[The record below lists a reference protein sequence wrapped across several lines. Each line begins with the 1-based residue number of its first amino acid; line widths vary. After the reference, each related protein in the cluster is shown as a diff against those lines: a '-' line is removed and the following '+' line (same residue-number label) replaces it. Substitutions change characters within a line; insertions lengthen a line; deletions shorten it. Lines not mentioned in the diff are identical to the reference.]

1 MADHYRL
8 LIDGQWTDAASGKV
22 FATHNPATGEHVA
35 DVAEADA
42 ADVDTAV
49 AAARRAFETGPWPR
63 MDAAARGLLLLQ
75 VAEKIRARGDE
86 LARMETLDNGKAIR
100 ETRAQVNAS
109 ADYFDYYGG
118 WADKLEGHVIP
129 VRGRFHTYTVL
140 EPIGVC
146 GQIIPWNSPLP
157 QAAQKL
163 APALAAGCT
172 MVLKPAEHTPVTAL
186 VLGDILMEAGLPEG
200 VVNILPGFGHT
211 AGAALSR
218 HPGVDKV
225 AFTGEVATGQEVLR
239 ASIDNLTKV
248 TLELGG
254 KAPNI
259 VCEDADLDAA
269 VRGTLF
275 GIFAGAGQYC
285 DAGPRLFVHR
295 AIRDAFMEKLMAMT
309 RRIRVGDPLDP
320 ATHVGSLTTREQF
333 DKVARYVEIGRNE
346 GAQLIAGGVPPDD
359 PGLAG
364 GYFYLPTIFDR
375 VAPDMRLAREEI
387 FGPVLSVL
395 DFEDDEQLVADANG
409 TDFGLVAGLW
419 TEDMRRAMRLAQRLK
434 AGTVWINTFR
444 QTQISASFG
453 GYKMSGIGREKGLSG
468 LEEYCEEKTVWVD
481 LNDAGIGYFDS

>member
-1 MADHYRL
+1 MAERYRL
-8 LIDGQWTDAASGKV
+8 LIDGQWSDAASGKV
-22 FATHNPATGEHVA
+22 FATHNPATGAHVA

-42 ADVDTAV
+42 ADVDAAV
-49 AAARRAFETGPWPR
+49 AAARRAFDAGPWPR
-63 MDAAARGLLLLQ
+63 MDAAARGRLLLR

-109 ADYFDYYGG
+109 ADYFEYYGG
-118 WADKLEGHVIP
+118 WADKLEGHVVP

-172 MVLKPAEHTPVTAL
+172 MILKPAEHTPVTAL
-186 VLGDILMEAGLPEG
+186 VLGQILMEAGLPEG
-200 VVNILPGFGHT
+200 VVNILPGFGPT
-211 AGAALSR
+211 AGAALAG

-225 AFTGEVATGQEVLR
+225 AFTGEVSTGQAILR
-239 ASIDNLTKV
+239 TSIDNLTKV

-295 AIRDAFMEKLMAMT
+295 SIRDAFMEKLLDMT
-309 RRIRVGDPLDP
+309 RQIRIGDPLDP
-320 ATHVGSLTTREQF
+320 ATHVGSLTTSEQL
-333 DKVARYVEIGRNE
+333 DKVARYVEIGRGE
-346 GAQLIAGGVPPDD
+346 GAELVAGGAPPDD
-359 PGLAG
+359 PALAD
-364 GYFYLPTIFDR
+364 GYYYLPTVFDR
-375 VAPDMRLAREEI
+375 VAPDMRLAQEEI

-409 TDFGLVAGLW
+409 TVYGLAAGVW
-419 TEDMRRAMRLAQRLK
+419 TEDMRRALRLAQRLK
-434 AGTVWINTFR
+434 AGTVWVNTFR

-481 LNDAGIGYFDS
+481 LNESGIGYFDS

>member
-1 MADHYRL
+1 MAERYRL
-8 LIDGQWTDAASGKV
+8 LIDGQWSDAASGKV
-22 FATHNPATGEHVA
+22 FATHNPATGAHVA

-42 ADVDTAV
+42 ADVDAAV
-49 AAARRAFETGPWPR
+49 AAARRAFDAGPWPR
-63 MDAAARGLLLLQ
+63 MDAAARGRLLLR

-109 ADYFDYYGG
+109 ADYFEYYGG
-118 WADKLEGHVIP
+118 WADKLEGHVVP

-172 MVLKPAEHTPVTAL
+172 MILKPAEHTPVTAL
-186 VLGDILMEAGLPEG
+186 VLGEILMEAGLPEG
-200 VVNILPGFGHT
+200 VVNILPGYGPT
-211 AGAALSR
+211 AGAALAG

-225 AFTGEVATGQEVLR
+225 AFTGEVSTGQAILR
-239 ASIDNLTKV
+239 TSIDNLTKV

-295 AIRDAFMEKLMAMT
+295 SIRDAFMEKLLDMT
-309 RRIRVGDPLDP
+309 RQIRIGDPLDP
-320 ATHVGSLTTREQF
+320 ATHVGSLTTSEQL
-333 DKVARYVEIGRNE
+333 DKVARYVEIGRGE
-346 GAQLIAGGVPPDD
+346 GAELVAGGEPPDD

-364 GYFYLPTIFDR
+364 GYYYCPTVFDR
-375 VAPDMRLAREEI
+375 VAPDMRLAQEEI

-395 DFEDDEQLVADANG
+395 DFEDDDRLVADANG
-409 TDFGLVAGLW
+409 TVYGLAAGVW
-419 TEDMRRAMRLAQRLK
+419 TEDMRRALRLAQRLK
-434 AGTVWINTFR
+434 AGTVWVNTFR

-481 LNDAGIGYFDS
+481 LNESGIGYFDS

>member
-1 MADHYRL
+1 MAAPYQL
-8 LIDGQWTDAASGKV
+8 LIDGKWTDAVSGKV
-22 FATHNPATGEHVA
+22 FATHNPATGDHVA

-42 ADVDTAV
+42 EDVDVAV
-49 AAARRAFETGPWPR
+49 AAARRAFEDGPWPR
-63 MDAAARGLLLLQ
+63 MDAAERGRLLLQ
-75 VAEKIRARGDE
+75 VAEKIRAKGDE

-109 ADYFDYYGG
+109 ADYFEYYGG
-118 WADKLEGHVIP
+118 WADKMEGHVVP
-129 VRGRFHTYTVL
+129 VRGRFHTYTVM

-172 MVLKPAEHTPVTAL
+172 MILKPAEQTPVTAL
-186 VLGDILMEAGLPEG
+186 VLGEILLEAGLPEG
-200 VVNILPGFGHT
+200 VVNILPGFGPT
-211 AGAALSR
+211 AGASLAS
-218 HPGVDKV
+218 HAGVDKV
-225 AFTGEVATGQEVLR
+225 AFTGEVATGQEILR

-269 VRGTLF
+269 AKGILF

-295 AIRDAFMEKLMAMT
+295 EIRDALMDKLLAMT
-309 RRIRVGDPLDP
+309 REIRVGDPLNP
-320 ATHVGSLTTREQF
+320 ATQVGSLTTQGQF
-333 DKVARYVEIGRNE
+333 EKVVRYVEIGQQE
-346 GAQLIAGGVPPDD
+346 GAELVAGGSPPDD
-359 PGLAG
+359 PDLAG

-375 VAPDMRLAREEI
+375 VAPDMRVAREEI

-395 DFEDDEQLVADANG
+395 EFADDDQLVADANG
-409 TDFGLVAGLW
+409 TVYGLAAGLW
-419 TEDMRRAMRLAQRLK
+419 TEDMRRALTLAERLK

-444 QTQISASFG
+444 QTQISAPFG

-468 LEEYCEEKTVWVD
+468 LKEYCEEKTVWVD
-481 LNDAGIGYFDS
+481 LNEKGIGYFDT

>member
-1 MADHYRL
+1 MTAHYQL
-8 LIDGQWTDAASGKV
+8 LIDGRWTDAVSGKV
-22 FATHNPATGEHVA
+22 FASHNPATGEHIA

-42 ADVDTAV
+42 ADVDAAV
-49 AAARRAFETGPWPR
+49 RAARRAFDEGPWPR
-63 MDAAARGLLLLQ
+63 MDAAARGRLLLQ

-109 ADYFDYYGG
+109 ADYFEYYGG
-118 WADKLEGHVIP
+118 WADKLEGHVVP

-172 MVLKPAEHTPVTAL
+172 MILKPAEHTPVTAM
-186 VLGDILMEAGLPEG
+186 VLGEILMEAGLPDG
-200 VVNILPGFGHT
+200 VVNILSGFGHT
-211 AGAALSR
+211 AGAALSG
-218 HPGVDKV
+218 HHGIDKV
-225 AFTGEVATGQEVLR
+225 AFTGEVSTGQAVLR
-239 ASIDNLTKV
+239 ASVDNLTKV

-259 VCEDADLDAA
+259 VCEDADIDAA

-295 AIRDAFMEKLMAMT
+295 RIRDAFVEKLLAMT
-309 RRIRVGDPLDP
+309 RQIRIGDPLDP
-320 ATHVGSLTTREQF
+320 ATHVGSLTTREQR
-333 DKVARYVEIGRNE
+333 DKVEHYVGIGQQE
-346 GAQLIAGGVPPDD
+346 GAELIAGGRPPDD

-375 VAPDMRLAREEI
+375 VKPDMRVAREEI

-395 DFEDDEQLVADANG
+395 DFEDDDQLLADANG
-409 TDFGLVAGLW
+409 TVYGLAAGLW
-419 TEDMRRAMRLAQRLK
+419 TQDMRRALTLAQRLK

-481 LNDAGIGYFDS
+481 LNETGIAYFDN

>member
-1 MADHYRL
+1 MAAHYQL
-8 LIDGQWTDAASGKV
+8 LIDGRWTDAVSGKV
-22 FATHNPATGEHVA
+22 FASHNPATGEHIA

-42 ADVDTAV
+42 ADVDAAV
-49 AAARRAFETGPWPR
+49 RAARRAFDEGPWPR
-63 MDAAARGLLLLQ
+63 MDAAARGRLLLQ
-75 VAEKIRARGDE
+75 VAEKIRARSDE
-86 LARMETLDNGKAIR
+86 LAVMETLDNGKAIR

-109 ADYFDYYGG
+109 ADYFEYYGG
-118 WADKLEGHVIP
+118 WADKIEGHVVP

-172 MVLKPAEHTPVTAL
+172 MILKPAEHTPVTAM
-186 VLGDILMEAGLPEG
+186 VLGEILMEAGLPDG
-200 VVNILPGFGHT
+200 VVNILPGFGYT
-211 AGAALSR
+211 AGAALSG
-218 HPGVDKV
+218 HPGIDKV
-225 AFTGEVATGQEVLR
+225 AFTGEVSTGQAVLR
-239 ASIDNLTKV
+239 ASVDNLTKV

-259 VCEDADLDAA
+259 VCEDADIDAA

-295 AIRDAFMEKLMAMT
+295 KIRDAFVEKLLAMT
-309 RRIRVGDPLDP
+309 RQIRIGDPLDP
-320 ATHVGSLTTREQF
+320 ATHVGSLTTREQL
-333 DKVARYVEIGRNE
+333 DKVERYVGIGQQE
-346 GAQLIAGGVPPDD
+346 GAELIAGGRPPDA

-375 VAPDMRLAREEI
+375 VKPDMRVAQEEI

-395 DFEDDEQLVADANG
+395 DFEDDDQLVADANG
-409 TDFGLVAGLW
+409 TVYGLAAGLW
-419 TEDMRRAMRLAQRLK
+419 TQDMRRALTLAQRLK

-481 LNDAGIGYFDS
+481 LNETGIAYFDN

>member
-1 MADHYRL
+1 MAAHYQL
-8 LIDGQWTDAASGKV
+8 LIDGRWTDAVSGKV
-22 FATHNPATGEHVA
+22 FASHNPATGEHIA

-42 ADVDTAV
+42 ADVDAAV
-49 AAARRAFETGPWPR
+49 RAARRAFDEGPWPR
-63 MDAAARGLLLLQ
+63 MDAAARGRLLLQ

-109 ADYFDYYGG
+109 ADYFEYYGG
-118 WADKLEGHVIP
+118 WADKLEGHVVP

-172 MVLKPAEHTPVTAL
+172 MILKPAEHTPVTAM
-186 VLGDILMEAGLPEG
+186 VLGEMLMEAGLPDG
-200 VVNILPGFGHT
+200 VVNILPGFGYT
-211 AGAALSR
+211 AGAALSG
-218 HPGVDKV
+218 HPGIDKV
-225 AFTGEVATGQEVLR
+225 AFTGEVSTGQAVLR
-239 ASIDNLTKV
+239 ASVDNLTKV

-259 VCEDADLDAA
+259 VCEDADIDAA

-295 AIRDAFMEKLMAMT
+295 KIRDAFVEKLLAMT
-309 RRIRVGDPLDP
+309 RQIRIGDPLDP
-320 ATHVGSLTTREQF
+320 ATHVGSLTTREQL
-333 DKVARYVEIGRNE
+333 DKVERYVGIGQQE
-346 GAQLIAGGVPPDD
+346 GAELIAGGRPPDA

-375 VAPDMRLAREEI
+375 VKPDMRVAQEEI

-395 DFEDDEQLVADANG
+395 DFEDDDQLVADANG
-409 TDFGLVAGLW
+409 TVYGLAAGLW
-419 TEDMRRAMRLAQRLK
+419 TQDMRRALTLAQRLK

-481 LNDAGIGYFDS
+481 LNETGIAYFDN

>member
-1 MADHYRL
+1 MAAHYRL

-22 FATHNPATGEHVA
+22 FATRNPATGAHVA
-35 DVAEADA
+35 DVAEAEA
-42 ADVDTAV
+42 ADVDIAV
-49 AAARRAFETGPWPR
+49 AAARRAFDAGPWPR
-63 MDAAARGLLLLQ
+63 MDAAARGRFLLQ
-75 VAEKIRARGDE
+75 VAEKIRARGDA

-109 ADYFDYYGG
+109 ADYFEYYGG
-118 WADKLEGHVIP
+118 WADKLEGHVVP

-172 MVLKPAEHTPVTAL
+172 MILKPAEHTPVTAL
-186 VLGDILMEAGLPEG
+186 VLGEILMEAGLPEG
-200 VVNILPGFGHT
+200 VVNILPGFGPT
-211 AGAALSR
+211 AGAALAG

-225 AFTGEVATGQEVLR
+225 AFTGEVSTGQAILR
-239 ASIDNLTKV
+239 ASIGNLTRV

-295 AIRDAFMEKLMAMT
+295 SIRDAFMEKLLAMT
-309 RRIRVGDPLDP
+309 GRIRIGDPLDP
-320 ATHVGSLTTREQF
+320 ATHVGSLTTGEQF
-333 DKVARYVEIGRNE
+333 DKVARYVGIGRDE
-346 GAQLIAGGVPPDD
+346 GAELVAGGAPPDD
-359 PGLAG
+359 PDLAG
-364 GYFYLPTIFDR
+364 GYFYLPTVFDR
-375 VAPDMRLAREEI
+375 VAPDMRLAQEEI

-395 DFEDDEQLVADANG
+395 DFDDDEQLVAAANG
-409 TDFGLVAGLW
+409 TVYGLAAGVW
-419 TEDMRRAMRLAQRLK
+419 TGDMRRALRLAERLK
-434 AGTVWINTFR
+434 AGTVWVNTFR

-481 LNDAGIGYFDS
+481 LNEAGIGYFDS